1 MSGQDE
7 FEFRPRLGRIG
18 SKGGAQPS
26 SIKAYLKS
34 ARKRSGKM
42 SGGSGRAFAFAGAR
56 RVMIKA
62 RVHRL
67 SGGGGGAQ
75 RAHVSYLERDGAG
88 KDREPAQ
95 FYNDTEEALD
105 GQAWLKEHTNE
116 RHHFRF
122 IVSPEDGEK
131 LHDLKPFVRDL
142 VSNMEIDLQTKLDWI
157 AVDHYNTQHPHTHFV
172 MSGKRDD
179 GKDLVIPRA
188 YLSNGMRERASALL
202 TRELGL
208 QTEQEMS
215 AKLERDISARK
226 VTRIDRIL
234 SGEMDRN
241 GAIDLS
247 NLKRHRPHYQA
258 RLRHL
263 RDLGLA
269 QHQSGSIWA
278 VDKELRSTL
287 AALERSDAIAHRID
301 HAIQSAG
308 LDRIGAHEQGGYD
321 ARQSVQ
327 GRLLKIGYAD
337 ELQDQRYAIV
347 DGLDGRVHHFDLG
360 THFPRDLRPGQMIEV
375 KPRSPGAIEI
385 DREIERVAA
394 EHDGVYSEAN
404 HRALDPN
411 VRSPHLEAVNNRIE
425 ALERAGLVERFSDG
439 DLLITDGL
447 IHRIN
452 DHFGKAAKRSP
463 TIVRKLEGYA
473 FEPQIEAQGET
484 WLDRQLA
491 GVAKDPLSEA
501 GLGGEVRSAI
511 AKRMTIHKDRGLVSD
526 PGSKALTRAQL
537 RTLQELS
544 LKHAASEVEKQTGLS
559 HRPLKAGREIEGK
572 FKQVYQ
578 TPNAKF
584 AIIERGHE
592 FSLVPWKPNLERM
605 RNRQIQLSMSPGG
618 GITWTR
624 GRSLG
629 LSR

>member
-18 SKGGAQPS
+18 SKGGAKPS

-34 ARKRSGKM
+34 ARKRPGKIN
-42 SGGSGRAFAFAGAR
+42 GGSGRAVAFAGAR
-56 RVMIKA
+56 RIMIKA

-75 RAHVSYLERDGAG
+75 RAHISYLERDDAG

-131 LHDLKPFVRDL
+131 LQDLKPFVREL
-142 VSNMEIDLQTKLDWI
+142 VSNMEIDLETKLDWI
-157 AVDHYNTQHPHTHFV
+157 AVDHYNTEHPHTHIV

-179 GKDLVIPRA
+179 GKDLVIPRD

-208 QTEQEMS
+208 QTEQEIS

-241 GAIDLS
+241 GVIDLS

-258 RLRHL
+258 RLHQL
-263 RDLGLA
+263 RGLGLA
-269 QHQSGSIWA
+269 QHQSGSIWT

-287 AALERSDAIAHRID
+287 VGLERSDAIAHRID
-301 HAIQSAG
+301 HAIQTAG
-308 LDRIGAHEQGGYD
+308 LDRIGAHEQGAFD
-321 ARQSVQ
+321 AHQSVQ
-327 GRLLKIGYAD
+327 GRLLRIGYAD

-360 THFPRDLRPGQMIEV
+360 TRFPSDLRPGQMIEV
-375 KPRSPGAIEI
+375 KPRSIGAIEM

-394 EHDGVYSEAN
+394 EHDGVYSDEN

-411 VRSPHLEAVNNRIE
+411 VRSTHLEAVNNRIE
-425 ALERAGLVERFSDG
+425 ALERAGLLERFSDV
-439 DLLITDGL
+439 DVLITDGF
-447 IHRIN
+447 IDRVN

-463 TIVRKLEGYA
+463 TIVRKLEGHA
-473 FEPQIEAQGET
+473 FEQQIDAQGET

-491 GVAKDPLSEA
+491 GTAKEPLSEA
-501 GLGGEVRSAI
+501 GLGGDVRSAM
-511 AKRMTIHKDRGLVSD
+511 AQRMTVHKDRGLVSD
-526 PGSKALTRAQL
+526 PSAKTLTRAQL
-537 RTLQELS
+537 RALQELS
-544 LKHAASEVEKQTGLS
+544 LKHAASKVEKQTGLS
-559 HRPLKAGREIEGK
+559 HRPLKPEQEIEGT

-578 TPNAKF
+578 SANAKF

-592 FSLVPWKPNLERM
+592 FSLVPWKPSLERM

-618 GITWTR
+618 EITWAR

>member
-7 FEFRPRLGRIG
+7 FEFQPRLGRIG
-18 SKGGAQPS
+18 SKGGAKPS

-34 ARKRSGKM
+34 ARKQSGKV

-88 KDREPAQ
+88 KDREPAH
-95 FYNDTEEALD
+95 FYNDIEDALD

-131 LHDLKPFVRDL
+131 LQDLKPFVRDL
-142 VSNMEIDLQTKLDWI
+142 VSNLEIDLETKLDWI
-157 AVDHYNTQHPHTHFV
+157 AVDHYNTQHPHTHIV

-179 GKDLVIPRA
+179 GKDLVIPRN

-208 QTEQEMS
+208 QTEQEIS
-215 AKLERDISARK
+215 SKLERDISARK
-226 VTRIDRIL
+226 VARIDRIL
-234 SGEMDRN
+234 RGEMERN

-247 NLKRHRPHYQA
+247 NLKRHRPHYQV
-258 RLRHL
+258 RLHHL
-263 RDLGLA
+263 SDLGLA
-269 QHQSGSIWA
+269 QHQSGSVWT

-287 AALERSDAIAHRID
+287 AALERSDAIARRIE

-308 LDRIGAHEQGGYD
+308 LDRIGAHEQGAFD
-321 ARQSVQ
+321 AHQSVQ

-360 THFPRDLRPGQMIEV
+360 TRSPSDLRPGQMIEV
-375 KPRSPGAIEI
+375 KPRSPRAIEM

-394 EHDGVYSEAN
+394 EHDGVYSEEN
-404 HRALDPN
+404 YSALEPK
-411 VRSPHLEAVNNRIE
+411 VRSTHLEAVSNRIE

-439 DLLITDGL
+439 DVLITDGF
-447 IHRIN
+447 IDRVN

-463 TIVRKLEGYA
+463 TIIRKLQGHA
-473 FEPQIEAQGET
+473 FEHQVEAQGET
-484 WLDRQLA
+484 WLDRQLT
-491 GVAKDPLSEA
+491 GVANVPLSEA
-501 GLGGEVRSAI
+501 GLGGEVRSAM
-511 AKRMTIHKDRGLVSD
+511 AQRMTIHKDCGLVSD
-526 PGSKALTRAQL
+526 PSAKTLTRAQL

-544 LKHAASEVEKQTGLS
+544 LTHAASEVEKQTGLS
-559 HRPLKAGREIEGK
+559 HRHLKPGQEIEGT
-572 FKQVYQ
+572 FKHTYQ
-578 TPNAKF
+578 NPNVKF
-584 AIIERGHE
+584 AIVERGHE
-592 FSLVPWKPNLERM
+592 FSLVPWKASLERM
-605 RNRQIQLSMSPGG
+605 RNRQVQISMSPGG
-618 GITWTR
+618 GITWAR